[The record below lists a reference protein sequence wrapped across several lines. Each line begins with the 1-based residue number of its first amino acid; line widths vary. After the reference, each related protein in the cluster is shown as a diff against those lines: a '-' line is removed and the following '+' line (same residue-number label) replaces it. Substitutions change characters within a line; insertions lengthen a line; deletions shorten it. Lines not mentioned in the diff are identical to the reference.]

1 MSFDQSMPAS
11 IGKPIL
17 EVNRQTDLDKYQNA
31 DMVKHKLQLSSL
43 GDRLRFAR
51 KKAGLT
57 QKALAQKA
65 GMSQSSVSE
74 LENGEYPTSSYT
86 AQLADAT
93 GVRALWLAEGKGP
106 MHLDERTQDRTS
118 SSEIGLQPPS
128 NTQNA
133 NTGAESAVMGAPEQ
147 HLAPIHSDAVIV
159 KVFDARA
166 SMGLGLAQPEHDTV
180 VDHIRLTKGWVR
192 THLPTISGPDSLAVI
207 SAYGDSMSPTFADG
221 DILLVDRGVHDIKV
235 DAVYVLALN
244 NELYIKRIQRR
255 ITDGAVI
262 IKSDNPLYDPVVVE
276 NGERDG
282 LRVLGRV
289 VWAWNG
295 RKL

>member
-1 MSFDQSMPAS
+1 MLKGTEFGAA
-11 IGKPIL
+11 IGKAIQL
-17 EVNRQTDLDKYQNA
+17 KLDAGFAKSKAEIARHFN
-31 DMVKHKLQLSSL
+31 VKPPSLVDWVKKGSVAKDKLPELWRYFSDVAGPSHW
-43 GDRLRFAR
+43 GMTPAEWP
-51 KKAGLT
+51 AGLT
-57 QKALAQKA
+57 QPL
-65 GMSQSSVSE
+65 S
-74 LENGEYPTSSYT
+74 
-86 AQLADAT
+86 
-93 GVRALWLAEGKGP
+93 
-106 MHLDERTQDRTS
+106 DEAM
-118 SSEIGLQPPS
+118 SEIGLQPPS

-133 NTGAESAVMGAPEQ
+133 NAGAESAVMGAPEQ
-147 HLAPIHSDAVIV
+147 HLAQLRSDAVIV

-192 THLPTISGPDSLAVI
+192 THLPTISGPDSLAVL